1 MIKRYRLNEGFE
13 KNVPTS
19 EEIYEAYLDAVDH
32 FLGSIDYSLNEF
44 LIKYE
49 DLELKP
55 ASAVPEKAYA
65 EFENLLSD
73 KISAEDVMVYMDCVD
88 PYSRKDE
95 NYERC
100 RDAVEDAIPSPTN
113 ILGEEML
120 TEILWSTLRVAW

>member
-1 MIKRYRLNEGFE
+1 MIKRYRLNERSEGD
-13 KNVPTS
+13 VPTS

-32 FLGSIDYSLNEF
+32 FLGSTDYSLNEF

-55 ASAVPEKAYA
+55 ASAVPKKAYA

-88 PYSRKDE
+88 PYGRKDE

-100 RDAVEDAIPSPTN
+100 RDAVEDAISSPTN
-113 ILGEEML
+113 ILGDEYL
-120 TEILWSTLRVAW
+120 TELLWSTLRVAW